1 MRRTL
6 IWLTGLAL
14 LTAGCGPDLTIYS
27 TRPGEL
33 GIEGIDNLVVGE
45 FKDQLGAPV
54 TPPGDGAP
62 FVANRPLALLV
73 KSEVAKGLSKS
84 GDYRILPSLN
94 VGELQGRQPE
104 LAKTAVLSA
113 EVRYYELDYR
123 GYDDILYVLM
133 ARNNGKDL
141 MDSLGNAAIG
151 AGIAAAAEAAGK
163 GFKVPTPLV
172 ERAGALEVTFH
183 LTKAS
188 DGSKL
193 VEPVTKWAYWH
204 KKWGGDESKSQL
216 DPALVE
222 GFEKKGLAQVGFS
235 DKLADTKERVQLKY
249 SNPDEYVALGLHL
262 ADSEKVPLLDLDI
275 ENLLAQS
282 AAQDYVKLIA
292 RHHVPAKLDLASGDA
307 GAVALIKGG
316 AYNEAINRLEGLPSP
331 LAAADLYNLGLAY
344 EANGEFA
351 QARRNYQMGLD
362 QDPNASSFKAA
373 MERVKH

>member
-133 ARNNGKDL
+133 ARHNGHC
-141 MDSLGNAAIG
+141 
-151 AGIAAAAEAAGK
+151 
-163 GFKVPTPLV
+163 
-172 ERAGALEVTFH
+172 RRRR
-183 LTKAS
+183 
-188 DGSKL
+188 
-193 VEPVTKWAYWH
+193 
-204 KKWGGDESKSQL
+204 GGRQ
-216 DPALVE
+216 
-222 GFEKKGLAQVGFS
+222 
-235 DKLADTKERVQLKY
+235 RV
-249 SNPDEYVALGLHL
+249 
-262 ADSEKVPLLDLDI
+262 
-275 ENLLAQS
+275 
-282 AAQDYVKLIA
+282 
-292 RHHVPAKLDLASGDA
+292 
-307 GAVALIKGG
+307 
-316 AYNEAINRLEGLPSP
+316 
-331 LAAADLYNLGLAY
+331 
-344 EANGEFA
+344 
-351 QARRNYQMGLD
+351 
-362 QDPNASSFKAA
+362 
-373 MERVKH
+373 